1 MSRLIHPPYIGSHLS
16 FHHIEIKTTR
26 IKKVDRRHSRINVPL
41 CPELINT
48 CQGITMPRARI
59 WGLLA
64 LTASA
69 TLMIFFFIYVFLK
82 PDFTSLVYPD
92 YLTWMNTRTYAALAA
107 PIGLVSLFIIGTGFW
122 IGFTILTIKVVPPMP
137 EIVEKKDNSRIKA
150 FVLCTTTLALAVL
163 LVYGIYIRS
172 YWALAVPATV
182 ISLVILGAVFWVGV
196 AIITTRS
203 TLPEK

>member
-1 MSRLIHPPYIGSHLS
+1 
-16 FHHIEIKTTR
+16 
-26 IKKVDRRHSRINVPL
+26 
-41 CPELINT
+41 
-48 CQGITMPRARI
+48 MPRARI
-59 WGLLA
+59 WGLLV

-82 PDFTSLVYPD
+82 PDFTSLANPD
-92 YLTWMNTRTYAALAA
+92 YLEWMNTRTYAALAA

>member
-1 MSRLIHPPYIGSHLS
+1 
-16 FHHIEIKTTR
+16 
-26 IKKVDRRHSRINVPL
+26 
-41 CPELINT
+41 
-48 CQGITMPRARI
+48 MPRARI

-150 FVLCTTTLALAVL
+150 FILCATTLVLAVL